1 MPFSARSLDPI
12 EMLLKNVGAFFP
24 ILALFFGWVA
34 STIKK
39 NKDKSAAASKSAPAG
54 GDEAERTR
62 KVQETI
68 RRKIAERRAA
78 IPPLDPFG
86 GPGGRL
92 RRLMDQPNVVP
103 VRPVAVPPPMPD
115 ERALLDSEAR
125 LAAQVRQVQDVQ
137 QMAPAAVAAA
147 PAGVLQPPVSPW
159 LLELREPSGIR
170 RAIILREILGA
181 PVGLRQ

>member
-103 VRPVAVPPPMPD
+103 VRPDPAPPMAG
-115 ERALLDSEAR
+115 ERALIDGEAR
-125 LAAQVRQVQDVQ
+125 LAAQVRQVQAVQ
-137 QMAPAAVAAA
+137 QMAPGPVAAA

-170 RAIILREILGA
+170 RAIILREILGT
-181 PVGLRQ
+181 PVGLR